1 MVNIIAGIGINGKV
15 KREDHHVIGY
25 LGAVNPG
32 RGPGPLHC
40 HMKTL
45 PAPAPAVVP
54 LPFFFTEE
62 PSWKL
67 FKFIPMGKSPPTSW
81 QTGSWPSPERPSC
94 FNINSFTI
102 EVCITS
108 SR

>member
-40 HMKTL
+40 HMKTPPAPA
-45 PAPAPAVVP
+45 PAPAPAVTP
-54 LPFFFTEE
+54 LPFFFTERALLGTVQIYSNGE
-62 PSWKL
+62 IPSDQL
-67 FKFIPMGKSPPTSW
+67 AN
-81 QTGSWPSPERPSC
+81 R
-94 FNINSFTI
+94 
-102 EVCITS
+102 
-108 SR
+108 